1 MQIFNA
7 ANSQA
12 LNASAIPQ
20 ELRSSEAR
28 KVLATVENVAPEQEL
43 QSSRG
48 LVNRDRVTL
57 SAEAAELSR
66 LASTRSTELEREDG
80 ELVGLESD
88 DAELVGLE
96 SSSPSSAPPPAS
108 LGVSK
113 SEQAQEQQELEITR
127 ELAKRDR
134 EVRAHEQ
141 AHATIGGQYTSAP
154 SYTYER
160 GPDGRLYAVA
170 GEVKIDTSPVPN
182 DPEATLEKAET
193 IQRAALGVAEPSAA
207 DRAAAADA
215 RAMAAEAR
223 VEILQQEEDVKAE
236 EASAA
241 EDSESEEEDDSPT
254 AGERLQEFRDQQ
266 QTRSDGAAEALSDFN
281 ERMKD
286 INKELAQINKKLV
299 DAGVFQKLFPEGSLL
314 DQQV

>member
-20 ELRSSEAR
+20 ELRSNEAR

-66 LASTRSTELEREDG
+66 LASTRSTELERDDG

-96 SSSPSSAPPPAS
+96 SSSTTSAPAS

-141 AHATIGGQYTSAP
+141 AHASIGGQYTSAP

-182 DPEATLEKAET
+182 DPQATLEKAEI

-223 VEILQQEEDVKAE
+223 AEILQQEEDVKAE

-241 EDSESEEEDDSPT
+241 EESESEDEDDSPT

-266 QTRSDGAAEALSDFN
+266 QARSDGAAEALNDFN

>member
-28 KVLATVENVAPEQEL
+28 RVLASVDSVSPEQEL

-48 LVNRDRVTL
+48 IVNRDRVTL

-66 LASTRSTELEREDG
+66 LASTRSTDLERDDG

-96 SSSPSSAPPPAS
+96 SDGAA

-141 AHATIGGQYTSAP
+141 AHASIGGQYTSAP

-170 GEVKIDTSPVPN
+170 GEVKIDTSPIPN
-182 DPEATLEKAET
+182 DPQATLEKAEI

-223 VEILQQEEDVKAE
+223 AEILQQEQVEAE
-236 EASAA
+236 EAQASQ
-241 EDSESEEEDDSPT
+241 ESESEDEDDTPT
-254 AGERLQEFRDQQ
+254 AGERLQEFRDKQQ
-266 QTRSDGAAEALSDFN
+266 ARSEGAAEALNDFN

-299 DAGVFQKLFPEGSLL
+299 DAGVFQKLFPEGSLF
-314 DQQV
+314 DQQI

>member
-12 LNASAIPQ
+12 LNSNAVPS
-20 ELRSSEAR
+20 ELRSREAQQLR
-28 KVLATVENVAPEQEL
+28 SSVENVSPEQEL
-43 QSSRG
+43 QSSRANI
-48 LVNRDRVTL
+48 NRDRVTL

-66 LASTRSTELEREDG
+66 LATAGSADLER
-80 ELVGLESD
+80 D
-88 DAELVGLE
+88 DAELIGLDSSAAT
-96 SSSPSSAPPPAS
+96 SSSVPAAAGQPVSANQSAES
-108 LGVSK
+108 AK
-113 SEQAQEQQELEITR
+113 EEKIEQQELEHTR
-127 ELAKRDR
+127 ELSKRDR

-141 AHATIGGQYTSAP
+141 AHAAIGGQYTSAP

-160 GPDGRLYAVA
+160 GPDGRLYAVE
-170 GEVKIDTSPVPN
+170 GEVKIDTSAIPN
-182 DPEATLEKAET
+182 DPEATLEKAEI

-223 VEILQQEEDVKAE
+223 AEILQREEEIKAE
-236 EASAA
+236 EAQAA
-241 EDSESEEEDDSPT
+241 SSESDEEDDSPT
-254 AGERLQEFRDQQ
+254 AGERLQEFRDEQQ
-266 QTRSDGAAEALSDFN
+266 ARSDGAAEALTDFN
-281 ERMKD
+281 DRIRE
-286 INKELAQINKKLV
+286 INKELAEINKKLV

>member
-20 ELRSSEAR
+20 ELRSNEAR

-66 LASTRSTELEREDG
+66 LASSRSTELERDDG

-96 SSSPSSAPPPAS
+96 SSSSTYAPAS

-141 AHATIGGQYTSAP
+141 AHASIGGQYTSAP

-182 DPEATLEKAET
+182 DPQATLEKAEI

-223 VEILQQEEDVKAE
+223 AEILQQEENVKAE
-236 EASAA
+236 EASAV
-241 EDSESEEEDDSPT
+241 EESESEDEDDSPT

-266 QTRSDGAAEALSDFN
+266 QARSDGAAEALNDFN

>member
-66 LASTRSTELEREDG
+66 LASTTSTELEREDG
-80 ELVGLESD
+80 ELIGLESD

-96 SSSPSSAPPPAS
+96 SSSSTSAPAS

-141 AHATIGGQYTSAP
+141 AHASIGGQYTSAP

-182 DPEATLEKAET
+182 DPQATLEKAEI

-223 VEILQQEEDVKAE
+223 AEILQQEEDVKAE

-241 EDSESEEEDDSPT
+241 EESESEDEDDSPT

-266 QTRSDGAAEALSDFN
+266 QARSDGAAEALNDFN

>member
-66 LASTRSTELEREDG
+66 LASTTSTELEREDG
-80 ELVGLESD
+80 ELIGLESD

-96 SSSPSSAPPPAS
+96 SSSSTSAPAS

-141 AHATIGGQYTSAP
+141 AHASIGGQYTSAP

-182 DPEATLEKAET
+182 DPQATLEKAEI

-223 VEILQQEEDVKAE
+223 AEILQQEEGVKAE

-241 EDSESEEEDDSPT
+241 EESESEDEDDSPT

-266 QTRSDGAAEALSDFN
+266 QARSDGAAEALNDFN

>member
-66 LASTRSTELEREDG
+66 LASTTSTKLEREDG

-88 DAELVGLE
+88 DAELIGLE
-96 SSSPSSAPPPAS
+96 SSSSTSAPAS

-127 ELAKRDR
+127 DLAKRDR

-141 AHATIGGQYTSAP
+141 AHASIGGQYTSAP

-182 DPEATLEKAET
+182 DPQATLEKAEI

-223 VEILQQEEDVKAE
+223 AEMLQQEEEVRADETRSAE
-236 EASAA
+236 E
-241 EDSESEEEDDSPT
+241 SESEDDDSPT
-254 AGERLQEFRDQQ
+254 AGERLQEFRDERQA
-266 QTRSDGAAEALSDFN
+266 RSAGAAEALNDFN

-286 INKELAQINKKLV
+286 INKELAEINKKLV

>member
-28 KVLATVENVAPEQEL
+28 RVLASVDSVSPEQEL

-48 LVNRDRVTL
+48 IVNRDRVTL

-66 LASTRSTELEREDG
+66 LASTRSTDLERDDG

-96 SSSPSSAPPPAS
+96 SDGAA

-141 AHATIGGQYTSAP
+141 AHASIGGQYTSAP
-154 SYTYER
+154 SYSYER

-170 GEVKIDTSPVPN
+170 GEVKIDTSPIPN
-182 DPEATLEKAET
+182 DPQATLEKAEI

-223 VEILQQEEDVKAE
+223 AEILQQEQVEAE
-236 EASAA
+236 EAQASQ
-241 EDSESEEEDDSPT
+241 ESESEEEDDTPT
-254 AGERLQEFRDQQ
+254 AGERLQEFRDKQQ
-266 QTRSDGAAEALSDFN
+266 ARSEGAAEALNDFN

-299 DAGVFQKLFPEGSLL
+299 DAGVFQKLFPEGSLF
-314 DQQV
+314 DQQI

>member
-66 LASTRSTELEREDG
+66 LASTTSTKLEREDG

-88 DAELVGLE
+88 DAELIGLE
-96 SSSPSSAPPPAS
+96 SSSFTSAPAS

-127 ELAKRDR
+127 DLAKRDR

-141 AHATIGGQYTSAP
+141 AHASIGGQYTSAP

-182 DPEATLEKAET
+182 DPQATLEKAEI

-223 VEILQQEEDVKAE
+223 AEMLQQEEEVRADETRSAE
-236 EASAA
+236 E
-241 EDSESEEEDDSPT
+241 SESEDDDSPT
-254 AGERLQEFRDQQ
+254 AGERLQELRDERQA
-266 QTRSDGAAEALSDFN
+266 RSDGAAEALNDFN

-286 INKELAQINKKLV
+286 INKELAEINKKLV

>member
-28 KVLATVENVAPEQEL
+28 RVLASVDSVSPEQEL

-48 LVNRDRVTL
+48 IVNRDRVTL

-66 LASTRSTELEREDG
+66 LASTRSSDLERDDG

-88 DAELVGLE
+88 DVELVGLE
-96 SSSPSSAPPPAS
+96 SDGAA

-141 AHATIGGQYTSAP
+141 AHASIGGQYTSAP

-170 GEVKIDTSPVPN
+170 GEVKIDTSPIPN
-182 DPEATLEKAET
+182 DPQATLEKAEI

-223 VEILQQEEDVKAE
+223 AEILQQEKEVQTE
-236 EASAA
+236 ESQA
-241 EDSESEEEDDSPT
+241 DESEADESDDSPT
-254 AGERLQEFRDQQ
+254 AGERLQEFRDKQQ
-266 QTRSDGAAEALSDFN
+266 ARSEGTAEALSDFN
-281 ERMKD
+281 ERIKD

-299 DAGVFQKLFPEGSLL
+299 DAGVFQKLFPEGSLF
-314 DQQV
+314 DQQI

>member
-12 LNASAIPQ
+12 LNSNAVPS
-20 ELRSSEAR
+20 ELRSREAQQ
-28 KVLATVENVAPEQEL
+28 LLSSVENVSPEEEL
-43 QSSRG
+43 QSSRATI
-48 LVNRDRVTL
+48 NRDRVTL

-66 LASTRSTELEREDG
+66 LASASSAQLERDDG
-80 ELVGLESD
+80 ELVGLESST
-88 DAELVGLE
+88 ASSASTTVAAAP
-96 SSSPSSAPPPAS
+96 SSPGAQDA
-108 LGVSK
+108 K
-113 SEQAQEQQELEITR
+113 SVEKKIEQQELEQTR
-127 ELAKRDR
+127 ELSKRDP

-141 AHATIGGQYTSAP
+141 AHAAIGGQYTSAP

-170 GEVKIDTSPVPN
+170 GKVKIDTSPVPN
-182 DPEATLEKAET
+182 DPEATLEKAEI

-223 VEILQQEEDVKAE
+223 AEMLQQEEDMRTEEAQAAAE
-236 EASAA
+236 E
-241 EDSESEEEDDSPT
+241 SESEEDDDSPT

-266 QTRSDGAAEALSDFN
+266 QARSDGAAEALNDFN
-281 ERMKD
+281 DRMKD
-286 INKELAQINKKLV
+286 INKELAEINKKLV

-314 DQQV
+314 SQKV

>member
-66 LASTRSTELEREDG
+66 LASTTSTELEREDG

-96 SSSPSSAPPPAS
+96 SSSS

-127 ELAKRDR
+127 DLAKRDR

-141 AHATIGGQYTSAP
+141 AHASIGGQYTSAP

-182 DPEATLEKAET
+182 DPQATLEKAEI

-223 VEILQQEEDVKAE
+223 AEILQQEEDVRAE
-236 EASAA
+236 ETSAA
-241 EDSESEEEDDSPT
+241 EESESEDEDDSPT

-266 QTRSDGAAEALSDFN
+266 QARSDGAAEALNDFN

>member
-66 LASTRSTELEREDG
+66 LASTTSTKLEREDG

-88 DAELVGLE
+88 DAELIGLE
-96 SSSPSSAPPPAS
+96 SSSSTSAPAS
-108 LGVSK
+108 LGISK

-127 ELAKRDR
+127 DLAKRDR

-141 AHATIGGQYTSAP
+141 AHASIGGQYTSAP

-182 DPEATLEKAET
+182 DPQATLEKAEI

-223 VEILQQEEDVKAE
+223 AEMLQQEEEVRADETRSAE
-236 EASAA
+236 E
-241 EDSESEEEDDSPT
+241 SESEDDDSPT
-254 AGERLQEFRDQQ
+254 AGERLQEFRDERQA
-266 QTRSDGAAEALSDFN
+266 RSAGAAEALNDFN

-286 INKELAQINKKLV
+286 INKELAEINKKLV